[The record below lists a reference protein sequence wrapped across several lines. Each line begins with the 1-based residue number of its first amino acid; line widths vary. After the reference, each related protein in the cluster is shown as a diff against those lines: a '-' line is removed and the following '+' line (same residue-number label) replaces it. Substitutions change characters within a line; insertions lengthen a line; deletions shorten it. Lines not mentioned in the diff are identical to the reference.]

1 MLLAG
6 QGSNMSWLRKKRVL
20 LLLFLGFTVLL
31 FFNSAWLSLFYPIY
45 YKEEIRQHAMANEL
59 DPLIIA
65 AIIKVESN
73 YKPGAESRKG
83 ALGIM
88 QIMPDTANWVIEMAK
103 LPEVS
108 LEEIRNETETNIAIG
123 SWYLKSLSNQFEGN
137 QIAMIAAYNAGPT
150 NVKNWLKSGRW
161 DGRLETSKDIPFG
174 ETRHYVQRVS
184 HYYKQYSDIYDDF

>member
-1 MLLAG
+1 
-6 QGSNMSWLRKKRVL
+6 MSWLRKKRVL

-31 FFNSAWLSLFYPIY
+31 FFNSTWLSLFYPIY
-45 YKEEIRQHAMANEL
+45 YKNEIRQHAQVNEL
-59 DPLIIA
+59 DPFIVA

-88 QIMPDTANWVIEMAK
+88 QIMPDTANWVIEMAR
-103 LPEVS
+103 LPEAT

-123 SWYLKSLSNQFEGN
+123 SWYLKSLSDQFGGN

-174 ETRHYVQRVS
+174 ETRHYVQRVT